1 MTVPFSTFLLQLA
14 QAVAEEDG
22 QRLAYLLRPTS
33 PHGKDLVKE
42 FRNPSRETL
51 TSQYGGSI
59 DTPWDEIAV
68 RYVLV
73 TTHAARKR
81 PGEAFSE
88 QSQLISLFFRFF
100 SQNTGWTLPALFSM
114 LRDLRDLAYD
124 FTTNK
129 RVQADFNA
137 RYNGQNT
144 ECMESAAGVVAKA
157 FSMCMMDRTSPLDL
171 SRKWGIYYVVGLIMK
186 CYFRVR
192 RINLSKNILRALEA
206 NPDMPPLS
214 AYPRSHQVTYRYYLG
229 MLSFL
234 NEDYAKAEQELTLA
248 FYHCHIDAH
257 RNQERILTCLIPLRI
272 LRGHLPSAE
281 LMQRFPV
288 LNELFS
294 PFFAAIRTGDI
305 SAYDAA
311 LERWEHRLVE
321 LNLWITIEK
330 ARELC
335 IRGLF
340 RRVWVATDRST
351 RIPISM
357 FHCSLRLSGNDVSVE
372 EAECFVANMI
382 YKGYMRG
389 YISHEKQMVVLA
401 NANAFPRLGD
411 RPAPYALL

>member
-1 MTVPFSTFLLQLA
+1 MTVPFSTFLLELV
-14 QAVAEEDG
+14 QAVSAEDG

-42 FRNPSRETL
+42 FRNPSREAL

-68 RYVLV
+68 RYVMV
-73 TTHAARKR
+73 TTHVARKR

-88 QSQLISLFFRFF
+88 QSQLISYFFRFF
-100 SQNTGWTLPALFSM
+100 TQNTGWTLPALFSM
-114 LRDLRDLAYD
+114 LRDLRDLAHD
-124 FTTNK
+124 
-129 RVQADFNA
+129 ADFN
-137 RYNGQNT
+137 GS

-157 FSMCMMDRTSPLDL
+157 FSMCMTDRTSPPDL

-186 CYFRVR
+186 CYFRVSV
-192 RINLSKNILRALEA
+192 INLSKNILRALEA
-206 NPDMPPLS
+206 NPDIPQLS
-214 AYPRSHQVTYRYYLG
+214 AYPRSHQ
-229 MLSFL
+229 
-234 NEDYAKAEQELTLA
+234 AEQELTLA
-248 FYHCHIDAH
+248 FYHCHVDAH

-272 LRGHLPSAE
+272 LRGHLPAAE
-281 LMQRFPV
+281 LMQRFPC
-288 LNELFS
+288 
-294 PFFAAIRTGDI
+294 DI

-411 RPAPYALL
+411 RPTPYALL